1 VKLSIN
7 QRNGILH
14 YAYNLKGW
22 HTNRKIVVIESDD
35 WGSIR
40 MPSKEIYKNCI
51 KAGYRVDL
59 NPYERF
65 DSLLSSFDLDLLFDL
80 LIGFKDSKGNH
91 PIITANCAV
100 ANPDFV
106 KIKKA
111 NYENY
116 YFELITDTFKR
127 YPFHEKNFE
136 KWQFAQKEKI
146 FFPQYHAREHLNV
159 SLFMEALRSGN
170 RDAHF
175 GFKNGMPGSIT
186 LDSEY
191 YGNRFIEAMHFI
203 SNQDK
208 LEKLQIYLDG
218 LDIFHKLFGYSSNSI
233 TPPNYYWCPDFDIP
247 VHEKGVQYFQGI
259 RIIREPL
266 NDKKYKSKKLYLGK
280 RNKIGQLYL
289 VRNSV
294 FEPSIFTLKIKNP
307 VDRCLS
313 DINFSFKCKKP
324 AIISSHRI
332 NYVGYIDESNR
343 DQNLKY
349 LNELIKSMLK
359 IWPDIEFMSSLDL
372 GKVISG
378 NTETNKSS
386 IID

>member
-1 VKLSIN
+1 MKSFIN
-7 QRNGILH
+7 KRNGILH

-22 HTNRKIVVIESDD
+22 HTDRKIVVIESDD

-40 MPSKEIYKNCI
+40 MPSKGIYNKCI

-59 NPYERF
+59 NPYERY
-65 DSLLSSFDLDLLFDL
+65 DSLLSSLDLDLLFDL
-80 LIGFKDSKGNH
+80 LFSFKDSNGRH
-91 PIITANCAV
+91 PIITANCVV

-106 KIKKA
+106 KIKGA

-127 YPFHEKNFE
+127 YPAHKDNFV
-136 KWQFAQKEKI
+136 KWQYAHKEQI

-175 GFKNGMPGSIT
+175 GFNNGMPGSIS
-186 LDSEY
+186 LDSEN
-191 YGNRFIEAMHFI
+191 YGNRFVEALSFV

-208 LEKLQIYLDG
+208 FEKLNIYLDG
-218 LDIFHKLFGYSSNSI
+218 LDIFNNIFGFSSSTI
-233 TPPNYYWCPDFDIP
+233 TPPNYYWYPDFDIH
-247 VHEKGVQYFQGI
+247 VYEKGVEYFQGI
-259 RIIREPL
+259 RIIREPI
-266 NDKKYKSKKLYLGK
+266 NNKKYKTKKLYLGK

-294 FEPSIFTLKIKNP
+294 FEPALFTLKIKNP

-313 DINFSFKCKKP
+313 DINFAFKCRKP

-332 NYVGYIDESNR
+332 NYVGYIEENNR
-343 DQNLKY
+343 DKSLKY

-359 IWPDIEFMSSLDL
+359 NWPDIEFMSSLDL
-372 GKVISG
+372 GKVISE
-378 NTETNKSS
+378 NTESSKSS
-386 IID
+386 I